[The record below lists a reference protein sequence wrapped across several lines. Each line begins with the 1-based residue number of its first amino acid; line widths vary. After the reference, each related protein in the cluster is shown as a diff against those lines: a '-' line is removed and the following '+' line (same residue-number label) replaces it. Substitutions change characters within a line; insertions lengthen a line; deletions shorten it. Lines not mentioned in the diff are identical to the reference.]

1 MTDSQNHFAQLEGLF
16 PMDTNNIPMNILVA
30 DDEAATRHMVS
41 KYLKKKGYVVFE
53 AADGFEAFTAILD
66 QTINIAVIDWMMPGM
81 NGIEVCKK
89 IRDNQKGPYVFIIML
104 TAKAK
109 NNELI
114 EGFEAGVD
122 EYVLKPVNLQEL
134 MARINVGARIVGLE
148 RKLLEKQKELS
159 DNNQMKNK
167 FIGIVAHDLRNPL
180 ISIRGFSE
188 LLIKDSQNF
197 TEEQNEFIDI
207 IHATSRNMLAMINDL
222 LDISRIESGNMNLD
236 LQPGSLKLLILERIQ
251 IISLQAAKKHITIHK
266 ELSTIPEIA
275 FDQHRMGQAVDNLIT
290 NAIKFSPSGSN
301 VYLKLKKSKDKVQ
314 FDVTDEGPGIPQEEQ
329 HLLFSEF
336 HRLSVRPTGGET
348 STGLGLTIAKK
359 IIEAHNG
366 KIEFE
371 SREGRGSTFRLIL
384 PLVVGLPQNPESNF

>member
-1 MTDSQNHFAQLEGLF
+1 MHTN
-16 PMDTNNIPMNILVA
+16 DTTINILVA
-30 DDEAATRHMVS
+30 DDETATRHMITQ
-41 KYLKKKGYVVFE
+41 YLKKKGYTVFE
-53 AADGFEAFTAILD
+53 AADGFEAFTAIID
-66 QTINIAVIDWMMPGM
+66 QTINIAIIDWMMPGM
-81 NGIEVCKK
+81 NGLELCRK
-89 IRDNQKGPYVFIIML
+89 IRDYQKGPYIFIIML
-104 TAKAK
+104 TAKTK

-122 EYVLKPVNLQEL
+122 EYVHKPLNLQEL
-134 MARINVGARIVGLE
+134 MARIHVGARIVGLE
-148 RKLLEKQKELS
+148 RKLLEKQRELTN
-159 DNNQMKNK
+159 NNQMKNK

-197 TEEQNEFIDI
+197 TSEQNEFLDI
-207 IHATSRNMLAMINDL
+207 IHTTSRNMLAMINDL
-222 LDISRIESGNMNLD
+222 LDISRIESGNMLLD
-236 LQPGSLKLLILERIQ
+236 LQPGALKVMILERIQ
-251 IISLQAAKKHITIHK
+251 IVSLQAAKKHITIHK
-266 ELSTIPEIA
+266 DLSTIPEIV
-275 FDQHRMGQAVDNLIT
+275 FDHHRMGQAVDNLVT

-301 VYLKLKKSKDKVQ
+301 VYIKLKKVKSNVH

-384 PLVVGLPQNPESNF
+384 PLVAEPAQSLFENPV

>member
-1 MTDSQNHFAQLEGLF
+1 MN
-16 PMDTNNIPMNILVA
+16 TNNTAINILVA
-30 DDEAATRHMVS
+30 DDEPATRHMIS
-41 KYLKKKGYVVFE
+41 QYLKKKGYIVSE
-53 AADGFEAFTAILD
+53 AADGFQAFTAILH

-81 NGIEVCKK
+81 SGIELCRK
-89 IRDNQKGPYVFIIML
+89 IRDNQNGPYVFIIML
-104 TAKAK
+104 TAKSEK
-109 NNELI
+109 NELI
-114 EGFEAGVD
+114 EGFTAGVD
-122 EYVLKPVNLQEL
+122 EYILKPVNLQEM

-159 DNNQMKNK
+159 DNNQLKNK

-197 TEEQNEFIDI
+197 TEEQNEFLDI
-207 IHATSRNMLAMINDL
+207 IHTTSRNMLAMINGL
-222 LDISRIESGNMNLD
+222 LDISQIESGSMNLD
-236 LQPGSLKLLILERIQ
+236 RKAGSLKLLILERIQ

-266 ELSTIPEIA
+266 DISAIPEIV
-275 FDQHRMGQAVDNLIT
+275 FDPHRMGQAVDNLIT

-301 VYLKLKKSKDKVQ
+301 VYLKLRQIEDSVQ

-348 STGLGLTIAKK
+348 STGLGLAIAKK

-366 KIEFE
+366 KIGFE

-384 PLVVGLPQNPESNF
+384 PLAADNLPQSPGSNF